1 MGAGQRWRGGGAFK
15 GNAGREGVTILVSW
29 RSVWGVILAL
39 AMLCYVMALMGSA
52 WCRWGDLA
60 SSLQQQVAVFDAR
73 GSAAGANV
81 AVAVQRAQGAGM
93 DMMQWE
99 GDVRDLV
106 VAWNWLCYGS
116 KPPVSLHIALFVKKW
131 PTGGTPGGLERH
143 AMTLHRVLADRG
155 HEVHVFTMRQPG
167 ATTLDA
173 EEEAEEERQHP
184 NMHLHFVEPNSGGGF
199 DHSRAWE
206 RFSAL
211 NATRAFDIVHSE
223 SVALP
228 HWRAHDFDKLAAS
241 WHGIAFEVI
250 HSDIVQDLIRKP
262 GETRT
267 QELEHSMTGRLMRIA
282 DEVRFFPNYRH
293 HVATSDYV
301 GDVLRTIYEL
311 PLRNVHIILNGVN
324 EQEFRPNPAA
334 GAAFR
339 AKYTPISSPSSS
351 SLLPSLGLL
360 GPFSVLFLP
369 RSFKSCFSF
378 EPLTNFFW

>member
-1 MGAGQRWRGGGAFK
+1 MRAGQRWRTGAAAAAK
-15 GNAGREGVTILVSW
+15 VGSGGRELGMAVAMVVSW
-29 RSVWGVILAL
+29 RSVWLVVIGLVL
-39 AMLCYVMALMGSA
+39 LCYVMALMGSA
-52 WCRWGDLA
+52 PCRWGEPLVPGGYDTRPR
-60 SSLQQQVAVFDAR
+60 QGVGVAKAGAGR
-73 GSAAGANV
+73 AAAGAV
-81 AVAVQRAQGAGM
+81 
-93 DMMQWE
+93 DMVDWT
-99 GDVRDLV
+99 GDVRDLDM
-106 VAWNWLCYGS
+106 AWNRLCYGS
-116 KPPVSLHIALFVKKW
+116 RPPVSLHMALFVKKW

-155 HEVHVFTMRQPG
+155 HVVHVFTMRQPG
-167 ATTLDA
+167 ATTTVAQD
-173 EEEAEEERQHP
+173 EAEEERQHG
-184 NMHLHFVEPNSGGGF
+184 NLHLHFVEPNAGGGF

-206 RFSAL
+206 KFVAA

-228 HWRAHDFDKLAAS
+228 HWRAHDVEKLAAS

-267 QELEHSMTGRLMRIA
+267 PELEHSMSGRLMRVA
-282 DEVRFFPNYRH
+282 DEVRFFPSYRQ

-324 EQEFRPNPAA
+324 EQDFRPNLAT

-339 AKYTPISSPSSS
+339 AK
-351 SLLPSLGLL
+351 
-360 GPFSVLFLP
+360 
-369 RSFKSCFSF
+369 
-378 EPLTNFFW
+378 

>member
-1 MGAGQRWRGGGAFK
+1 MG
-15 GNAGREGVTILVSW
+15 
-29 RSVWGVILAL
+29 
-39 AMLCYVMALMGSA
+39 LMGSA
-52 WCRWGDLA
+52 LYCRWGDLA
-60 SSLQQQVAVFDAR
+60 AGWQQVAGGVDPR
-73 GSAAGANV
+73 AGGPTRANV
-81 AVAVQRAQGAGM
+81 AVALDRVQGAAV
-93 DMMQWE
+93 DLLRWE

-106 VAWNWLCYGS
+106 VAWNRLCYGS
-116 KPPVSLHIALFVKKW
+116 VPPVSLRIALFVKKW

-143 AMTLHRVLADRG
+143 AMTLHRALADRG
-155 HEVHVFTMRQPG
+155 HVVDVFTMRQPG

-173 EEEAEEERQHP
+173 DEAAEEERQHP

-206 RFSAL
+206 WFVAM
-211 NATRAFDIVHSE
+211 NATREFDIVHSE

-228 HWRAHDFDKLAAS
+228 HWRAKGIDNMAAS

-262 GETRT
+262 GEART

-282 DEVRFFPNYRH
+282 DEVRFFPSYRH

-311 PLRNVHIILNGVN
+311 TLRNVHIILNGVD

-339 AKYTPISSPSSS
+339 AKYILQ
-351 SLLPSLGLL
+351 SLLPS
-360 GPFSVLFLP
+360 SV
-369 RSFKSCFSF
+369 
-378 EPLTNFFW
+378 